1 MWKIAQPRPRIE
13 PKIVPARPVAAH
25 IHSSRNRI
33 SPAYMLPKSRSECDS
48 GFEMYSTQL
57 KRKLAGHSSGFEPN
71 GAQNSSRTKPLTPF
85 AEMAEPIIRSHT
97 ESDSAKVVVT
107 SAVGT
112 GRHSCKPIQPRP
124 AEI

>member
-1 MWKIAQPRPRIE
+1 MWKIAQPGPRIE

-57 KRKLAGHSSGFEPN
+57 KRKLAGQSRTFEPN
-71 GAQNSSRTKPLTPF
+71 GAQNSSWMKPPAPLAAT
-85 AEMAEPIIRSHT
+85 AKPIIRNHT
-97 ESDSAKVVVT
+97 ESDSAKVVLT

-112 GRHSCKPIQPRP
+112 
-124 AEI
+124 

>member
-13 PKIVPARPVAAH
+13 PKMVPARPVAAH

-33 SPAYMLPKSRSECDS
+33 SPAYMLPNSRSECDS

-57 KRKLAGHSSGFEPN
+57 NRKFAGHSSGFEPN
-71 GAQNSSRTKPLTPF
+71 GAQNSSWKKPPTPF
-85 AEMAEPIIRSHT
+85 AETAKPIIRNHT
-97 ESDSAKVVVT
+97 ESESEKVVFT

-112 GRHSCKPIQPRP
+112 GRHSCRP
-124 AEI
+124 TASRPLLM

>member
-13 PKIVPARPVAAH
+13 PKMVPARPVAAH

-57 KRKLAGHSSGFEPN
+57 NRKLAGQRSGFEPN
-71 GAQNSSRTKPLTPF
+71 GAQNSSCMKPLTPF
-85 AEMAEPIIRSHT
+85 AEMVKPIISSQT
-97 ESDSAKVVVT
+97 ESDSAKVVFT
-107 SAVGT
+107 SAGGT
-112 GRHSCKPIQPRP
+112 GRHSCKPTHPRP
-124 AEI
+124 VET